1 MLLFKYFCLN
11 IRLNNFKNNFDNYKG
26 FLTIF

>member
-11 IRLNNFKNNFDNYKG
+11 IRLNSLNNNFDNYKG